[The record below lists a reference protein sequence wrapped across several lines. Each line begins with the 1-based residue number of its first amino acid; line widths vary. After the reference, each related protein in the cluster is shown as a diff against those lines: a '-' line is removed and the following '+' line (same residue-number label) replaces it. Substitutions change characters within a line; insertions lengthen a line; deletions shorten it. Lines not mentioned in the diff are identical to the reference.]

1 MYTLIFPYDCTSKNA
16 AFVCY
21 YEGMTSPGCINERR
35 VDPRSMSAAYV
46 ALLLFP
52 HPLWLPQVL
61 NQCTC
66 LSHVRAGAL
75 T

>member
-52 HPLWLPQVL
+52 FQLQEC
-61 NQCTC
+61 QTDMGRYRFD
-66 LSHVRAGAL
+66 S
-75 T
+75 